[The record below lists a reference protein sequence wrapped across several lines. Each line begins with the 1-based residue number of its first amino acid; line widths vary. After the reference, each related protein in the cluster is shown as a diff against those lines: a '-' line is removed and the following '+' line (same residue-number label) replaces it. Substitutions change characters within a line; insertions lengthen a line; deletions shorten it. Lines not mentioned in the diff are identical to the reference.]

1 MWFGV
6 CPLLCCFYKYHKND
20 RGWGTQSSNNQVII
34 TVFFTGVVGGPN
46 YDITGGGV
54 DFQCL
59 PPNPELNNYNP
70 SATDVSWIRSVEYE
84 SQNYGLF
91 ADDIDNKHAVCS
103 QCFTGQLFS
112 GCEASWLCCGFVN
125 KSLSFEIPS
134 QIVTALMSGMDSPST
149 GSERCQPVNHLAYFT
164 TETHHHE
171 RKHK

>member
-1 MWFGV
+1 MRNTIKQQ
-6 CPLLCCFYKYHKND
+6 PSHYH
-20 RGWGTQSSNNQVII
+20 SI
-34 TVFFTGVVGGPN
+34 FTGVVGGPN

-103 QCFTGQLFS
+103 RCFTGQFFIHS
-112 GCEASWLCCGFVN
+112 LCCGFVS
-125 KSLSFEIPS
+125 KSLSLSSQSFWALRYHCRFLQPS
-134 QIVTALMSGMDSPST
+134 RLEWIVLQLAVR
-149 GSERCQPVNHLAYFT
+149 GSNP
-164 TETHHHE
+164 
-171 RKHK
+171 